1 MGVGAVRVV
10 LHVDLDYFYA
20 QCEERENP
28 AIRGKPVVVC
38 VYSGRTA
45 DSGAVSTANYVA
57 RRFGVKSGIPIV
69 LAKRLLKDEDAV
81 FLPVNHEFYEEVS
94 DSIMNLLREHAD
106 SFEQVSIDE
115 AFLDVTKRVNG
126 NFEEAKKLAQKIK
139 EEIMDKEKLTCSIG
153 IGPNK
158 LISKIAAGFRKPDG
172 LTLVKPED
180 AASFLAPLPVGK
192 LYGVGKKTE
201 TVMKKLGIET
211 IGDLANYNPEKLV
224 ETFGKTL
231 GVYFH
236 NAAKGIDEEP
246 VQERGRAESISR
258 IKTLKEDTRD
268 LEVILETIN
277 QLCDEV
283 HNKVMQQGLNF
294 RSVGIMAV
302 MTDMSI
308 HSRTK
313 TFETSTNELE
323 ALRNAAKELFERLL
337 RQQPEREIRRVGVK
351 ASNFEESQKK
361 QTRLIDFGQ
370 TRPH

>member
-1 MGVGAVRVV
+1 MVAARVV

-20 QCEERENP
+20 QCEEREDP
-28 AIRGKPVVVC
+28 SIRGKPVVVC

-57 RRFGVKSGIPIV
+57 RRFGVQSGIPIV
-69 LAKRLLKDEDAV
+69 LAKRMLKGEDAV
-81 FLPVNHEFYEEVS
+81 FLPVNRKLYEEVS
-94 DSIMNLLREHAD
+94 NSIMNLLRGHAD

-126 NFEEAKKLAQKIK
+126 DFEEAGKLAQRVKA
-139 EEIMDKEKLTCSIG
+139 EIMAKEKLTCSVG
-153 IGPNK
+153 VGPNK
-158 LISKIAAGFRKPDG
+158 LVSKIAAGFRKPDG
-172 LTLVKPED
+172 LTVVKPED
-180 AASFLAPLPVGK
+180 AEAFLAPLPVGK

-201 TVMKKLGIET
+201 KVMKKIGIET
-211 IGDLANYNPEKLV
+211 IGDLAKYNAEKLI

-236 NAAKGIDEEP
+236 SAAKGIDEEP

-268 LEVILETIN
+268 LEVVLETVDR
-277 QLCDEV
+277 LCGEV
-283 HNKVMQQGLNF
+283 HSRVVQQGLSF

-302 MTDMSI
+302 MTDMSV

-313 TFETSTNELE
+313 TFENSTNELE
-323 ALRNAAKELFERLL
+323 ALRSTAKELFERFL
-337 RQQPEREIRRVGVK
+337 RQQAELEIRRVGVK

-361 QTRLIDFGQ
+361 QTRLVDFSGK
-370 TRPH
+370 T